1 MGGDAEMKKSWL
13 DVVDQIWEIID
24 IRGAYMDW
32 LRDKPLWVKIVPQL
46 ILLALYLLMLFLP

>member
-1 MGGDAEMKKSWL
+1 MKKSWL

-32 LRDKPLWVKIVPQL
+32 LRDKPLWVKIVPPL
-46 ILLALYLLMLFLP
+46 ILLAFYLLMLHLP